1 MRKIELC
8 STTLKAISNLWY
20 IACICMHA
28 CMHSHYSHQH
38 RRTCGTEATHSVCI
52 LFILFLDGNNASPDR
67 YWMDCVDVNSK
78 KNAFPFY
85 YNFGS
90 IHIARREYTVFKF
103 IYMFLGIELF
113 NGVTF
118 LSSSTS
124 SIALSNVQV
133 IILLREH
140 QFWGVEW
147 RKVSS
152 GAIRLVLEWVK
163 NFILICV
170 KETRIM
176 FCH

>member
-1 MRKIELC
+1 
-8 STTLKAISNLWY
+8 
-20 IACICMHA
+20 
-28 CMHSHYSHQH
+28 MHSHYSHQH

-52 LFILFLDGNNASPDR
+52 LFILFLDGNASLDR
-67 YWMDCVDVNSK
+67 YWMDCVDANSK

-90 IHIARREYTVFKF
+90 IHIEDGIYTVFKF

-113 NGVTF
+113 NGVSF

-147 RKVSS
+147 RKDSS
-152 GAIRLVLEWVK
+152 GAMRLVLERVK
-163 NFILICV
+163 NFILDMCESNENNV
-170 KETRIM
+170 LSLNK
-176 FCH
+176 C